1 MKAFAPLS
9 RTLPYWPGDLFGP
22 PGGMLDLIGI
32 TDFDIDSSASSLAFS
47 GNVAW
52 LQEIELKIPALDGA
66 SFALLDAGG
75 FTEVGFKVALAPEF
89 SLTFGELT
97 AEFRFVSEALRPVTW
112 DAQTSTWVPVLD
124 PNTNNPA
131 PAVFAIGNI
140 YLHVDG
146 DGQVAFVDNLDQ
158 PAFPTI
164 TPPAL
169 EIGGSGIVLEL
180 TAVKLYLSE
189 KQAPPP
195 GAQAG
200 FKGVA
205 IDSAVIH
212 LGDTFGSAAAPNT
225 VAISDLL
232 IGSSG
237 FSGKIAANW
246 NFTVNNDGTYSG
258 SGLGELFGL
267 QFGLKS
273 LEFAFSQNRLT
284 GSSVKGII
292 TLPFF
297 DRALNVEIG
306 FTADGGLTVGI
317 DSTAGDG
324 LGRLSIPS
332 VLDLELDSLKFEVDD
347 GVLTATLSGK
357 LIPKVPGLN
366 WPTINLKDLKIDS
379 KGNVKLPGGWLDL
392 PSQCGLNLY
401 GFKVAITKFGMGR
414 NEDGTKWI
422 GFSGSVKMVDGL
434 PAGASVEGLRIT
446 AKDDWSS
453 PKISFKGVGVELDA
467 KAFYFKGAVA
477 YREFLQNGA
486 TVRRF
491 DGDLNL
497 KLRSPKLEIDGSLVV
512 GSVSANALTNTPP
525 YNFFAIYVGVD
536 LPTGI
541 PILST
546 GIALYGFAGLL
557 AIEMEPDKKA
567 DQPWYAIDPAPS
579 WYKNPTVGVADLTK
593 WVNSRGSKAFGAGVT
608 IGTYADNGYIFNG
621 KVLLAIVF
629 PGPIIL
635 LEGMANL
642 LKDRDQLTKGDPLFR
657 SLAVFDNRAGSLLI
671 GLDVKYQYDKNAGK
685 LIKIAAGTEA
695 YYQFND
701 PTAWHIYLGI
711 KEPREQRIQADI
723 LSLFKANAYLMLN
736 AHELAMGAW
745 VGYDKSWNFGPLSVT
760 LQAWMEN
767 NAVVSFRPAHL
778 YADLWIHGAVD
789 LKAFG
794 FGLGL
799 TIDARL
805 AADVFDPFHVLGQF
819 DVEFKLP
826 WPFKKKH
833 LGAHVRLEW
842 GPRPD
847 PPPVPALLKDV
858 AIEHFKATT
867 KWPLQMP
874 TLLAPAYAD
883 ADGFLPGSQPGGPNE
898 NSGPPTDAPIV
909 PLDCRPSLGFGRNV
923 NDDAKVGTI
932 VRLFD
937 PDSEQVGD
945 PARGEG
951 PGRVRYG
958 LDEVR
963 LDKWTGS
970 TWQAVAAKGGNSG
983 SLPELF
989 GTWAP
994 INGTSVDGLG
1004 QNKLLLWSKTGF
1016 DHVRHTGTEWGE
1028 WFTGAHPDFPCLP
1041 ASPATR
1047 TCFDFEDFDSQAHY
1061 PSPLT
1066 HPNHAGMRLEA
1077 PQFPGQVNDF
1087 TITTF
1092 PVPLVGKRQGLRQHF
1107 ATGTLTIIFDQPVNN
1122 LRIVAG
1128 VVGRDVPF
1136 NVKVLDKDGTQF
1148 GPFSSV
1154 NNVVDI
1160 AVGDVTS
1167 AVLGL
1172 PDVGMYHLLE
1182 VCGVF
1187 GPVKKTMGVRLDDIS
1202 LMPYA
1207 LRENFDRV
1215 TAPALPAGW
1224 TSSVTASGLPWVS
1237 SATNPV
1243 SGPND
1248 AFVPVVNKAGETEL
1262 VTPTLLARQGPAGSA
1277 ILTFQNLFNLKTSTE
1292 PSFGL
1297 DGMVLEISING
1308 GAFEDI
1314 ISAGGAFIEGGYS
1327 HVISPGS
1334 ASPIA
1339 GRQAWSGIS
1348 GGTTVTPTYIT
1359 TIVYLPMAAND
1370 QNVRLKWRVVTANN
1384 AVAGDEEAG
1393 TNNGSD
1399 PADAAAQAAS
1409 IRNHNRRATA
1419 VWSAQGSLL
1428 EPYTNYRLR
1437 IVTTANL
1444 TSTAQGVSN
1453 RSYVL
1458 PQLAYF
1464 QTKGP
1469 PGLSSLTRPSEPPY
1483 PDDLVDASHTT
1494 ESKGSL
1500 DDLTLYVKQTIPPT
1514 VPKTGQSPL
1523 LPRPVYRGYDVGVL
1537 FNEDY
1542 VDLMYRLAGRDLSL
1556 LLYDRNNQPVRDR
1569 SGRLVV
1575 LDNPWGVNEQLTFS
1589 AQETPW
1595 IALLNDS
1602 PCVDP
1607 IDLESVP
1614 RDQTLQAAHEA
1625 QILKPDMLYDARLMP
1640 LLIHEDFSR
1649 IPAGTLGRWQVS
1661 DLVTT
1666 GGPSHWEVEEFAPKS
1681 YRVIQTSGIGVS
1693 GTWLGT
1699 LPTVKWLGTL
1709 LVLGNHSG
1717 LPATDLSQPPS
1728 WTDYRVSLYLRS
1740 SQDGMIGAAF
1750 RYANANNFYL
1760 FTMDRPNGAR
1770 RLIRVAG
1777 GGFTILAEDQ
1787 DTYDLNRDYH
1797 LVIEAIGDSVR
1808 IYLDDALLFDVTDA
1822 TIASG
1827 GLALQCGSCS
1837 GAAFSDIQVHDFSK
1851 AAKSVYHFPFT
1862 TSAFVDF
1869 FHHLHSFDDECWPA
1883 NFTLPDADLAAL
1895 DARSANNPNSAISD
1909 DEARA
1914 FERLADDVLGTS
1926 ANQVAVRT
1934 EVTRIEK
1941 TSGGN
1946 GAAFLLRTPEPIN
1959 WARTSVSWAFSAET
1973 VPSPLA
1979 PGPVKLVAASLGSQ
1993 QPESENVTL
2002 LVREATDLTG
2012 YRIEKRDLATVAGTE
2027 PPPVSLEDSTS
2038 TWALLYEFA
2047 SENMIAP
2054 GTQIVINSGN
2064 PDHPAPTFPRVLQRF
2079 RAPTGTVG
2087 DLQLTANAVDLRLV
2101 NSRGEVVHARRF
2113 LNATTSYSSAAFR
2126 ILRKADGTAFFLLP
2140 AGFPGADFS
2149 PGTYQMRLDF
2159 RRDNTVIDP
2168 GSLVL
2173 SAAGETV
2180 PEAAI
2185 LDVPSSTVE
2194 LAPTLL

>member
-1 MKAFAPLS
+1 MAKSFVPIVEV
-9 RTLPYWPGDLFGP
+9 LPYWPKHAFGQP
-22 PGGMLDLIGI
+22 AALASIGV
-32 TDFDIDSSASSLAFS
+32 TDFEVDATGIDLAFS
-47 GNVAW
+47 GGIGW
-52 LQEIELKIPALDGA
+52 LEPLEIGLPALDGVTVA
-66 SFALLDAGG
+66 FFPDVTGT
-75 FTEVGFKVALAPEF
+75 FTEIPFAVQLAPDF
-89 SLTFGELT
+89 SVGLSGLDIEL
-97 AEFRFVSEALRPVTW
+97 RIHSELLR
-112 DAQTSTWVPVLD
+112 
-124 PNTNNPA
+124 
-131 PAVFAIGNI
+131 
-140 YLHVDG
+140 
-146 DGQVAFVDNLDQ
+146 
-158 PAFPTI
+158 
-164 TPPAL
+164 
-169 EIGGSGIVLEL
+169 
-180 TAVKLYLSE
+180 AVKLSGTKWVPLTDAQNNVKPVAVNLTGASVKVSGDGDIDVQGFNHIEMTAMAIGDTGIVIEVTGVALHLSDLSPPLVD
-189 KQAPPP
+189 APP
-195 GAQAG
+195 G
-200 FKGVA
+200 FKG
-205 IDSAVIH
+205 IAVDQIAIH
-212 LGDTFGSAAAPNT
+212 LGDNFEGFGGPNNIT
-225 VAISDLL
+225 ASKLY

-237 FSGKIAANW
+237 FSG
-246 NFTVNNDGTYSG
+246 TVGAEWTTPPVG
-258 SGLGELFGL
+258 RLFGL
-267 QFGLKS
+267 TFSPKS
-273 LEFAFSQNRLT
+273 LDFTFAQNKLT
-284 GSSVKGII
+284 GMSLKGEM

-297 DRALNVEIG
+297 NKELDVEIG

-324 LGRLSIPS
+324 LATLHVPS

-357 LIPKVPGLN
+357 LIPKVPGLH
-366 WPTINLKDLKIDS
+366 WPTIDLKDLKIDS

-392 PSQCGLNLY
+392 PNQCGLDFH

-422 GFSGSVKMVDGL
+422 GFSGSVKLVDGL

-446 AKDDWSS
+446 ANDDWSH
-453 PKISFKGVGVELDA
+453 PKISFNGVGVELDA
-467 KAFYFKGAVA
+467 KAFYFKGGVA

-491 DGDLNL
+491 DGDLQL
-497 KLRSPKLEIDGSLVV
+497 KLRTPKLEIDGNLVV
-512 GSVSANALTNTPP
+512 GSVTKTLTTPA
-525 YNFFAIYVGVD
+525 YNFFAIHVGVE

-541 PILST
+541 PLGTT
-546 GIALYGFAGLL
+546 GLALYGFDGLL

-567 DQPWYAIDPAPS
+567 DEAWYAINPAPS
-579 WYKNPTVGVADLTK
+579 WYKRPDIGVADLDK
-593 WVNSRGSKAFGAGVT
+593 WINAPGSKAFGAGVT
-608 IGTYADNGYIFNG
+608 LGVYAGNGYVFNG

-657 SLAVFDNRAGSLLI
+657 ALAVLDNRAGSLLI

-723 LSLFKANAYLMLN
+723 LTLFKADAYLMLN
-736 AHELAMGAW
+736 AHQLAMGAW

-767 NAVVSFRPAHL
+767 NAVVSFKPAHL
-778 YADLWIHGAVD
+778 YADLWVHGAVD

-819 DVEFKLP
+819 DVEFHLP

-833 LGAHVRLEW
+833 LGAHVQLEW
-842 GPRPD
+842 GPRPGQ
-847 PPPVPALLKDV
+847 PSVSVPLKDV
-858 AIEHFKATT
+858 AIEHFKTTT
-867 KWPLQMP
+867 KWPLLASSSSTTLSVP
-874 TLLAPAYAD
+874 TLLFPDYAD
-883 ADGFLPGSQPGGPNE
+883 ANGFLPGSQPSGPN
-898 NSGPPTDAPIV
+898 NTSPPPTDAPVV
-909 PLDCRPSLGFGRNV
+909 PLDCRPSLGFSRNM

-937 PDSEQVGD
+937 PESEQVGD
-945 PARGEG
+945 PVRHEG

-958 LDEVR
+958 LEELR
-963 LDKWTGS
+963 LEKWNGS
-970 TWQAVAAKGGNSG
+970 TWQAVAAKGGNSA

-994 INGTSVDGLG
+994 INGTSVDGVG
-1004 QNKLLLWSKTGF
+1004 QDKLLVWSKTGF
-1016 DHVRHTGTEWGE
+1016 DHIRHTGSEWGD
-1028 WFTGAHPDFPCLP
+1028 WFTGAYPNFPCLP
-1041 ASPATR
+1041 ISPGTR
-1047 TCFDFEDFDSQAHY
+1047 TCFDFEDFDAQTHY
-1061 PSPLT
+1061 PSPIT
-1066 HPNHAGMRLEA
+1066 HPRNAGIRFEA

-1087 TITTF
+1087 TVTTF
-1092 PVPLVGKRQGLRQHF
+1092 PVPIAGKHKGLRQHF
-1107 ATGTLTIIFDQPVNN
+1107 ATSSLTIVFGQPVNN

-1128 VVGRDVPF
+1128 LVGRDVPF
-1136 NVKVLDKDGTQF
+1136 NVTVFDKNGAQF

-1154 NNVVDI
+1154 NYVVDLS
-1160 AVGDVTS
+1160 VGDVTS

-1172 PDVGMYHLLE
+1172 PDFGIYHLLE

-1187 GPVKKTMGVRLDDIS
+1187 APVKKTMGARLDDIS
-1202 LMPYA
+1202 LMPEA
-1207 LRENFDRV
+1207 LWENFDRV

-1224 TSSVTASGLPWVS
+1224 TSSATGRGLPWVS
-1237 SATNPV
+1237 SATSPV

-1248 AFVPVVNKAGETEL
+1248 AFVPVANAIGDTEL

-1277 ILTFQNLFNLKTSTE
+1277 ILSFQNLFNLKTSTE
-1292 PSFGL
+1292 PSVGL

-1314 ISAGGAFIEGGYS
+1314 ISAGGTFIEGGYS

-1348 GGTTVTPTYIT
+1348 GGATATPTYIT
-1359 TIVYLPMAAND
+1359 TLVYLPRAAND
-1370 QNVRLKWRVVTANN
+1370 QNVRLKWRVVTDYRSGATNSRN
-1384 AVAGDEEAG
+1384 AGAG
-1393 TNNGSD
+1393 NG
-1399 PADAAAQAAS
+1399 AAAQAES
-1409 IRNHNRRATA
+1409 IRNHNRSSTA
-1419 VWSAQGSLL
+1419 LWSARGSVL

-1437 IVTTANL
+1437 IVTTADL
-1444 TSTAQGVSN
+1444 TSTAQGVLN

-1469 PGLSSLTRPSEPPY
+1469 PGLTTLTKPSEPPY
-1483 PDDLVDASHTT
+1483 PADLVDTSHTT
-1494 ESKGSL
+1494 ESKGGL

-1514 VPKTGQSPL
+1514 VPKIGELPL

-1556 LLYDRNNQPVRDR
+1556 LIYDRNNQPVRDR

-1575 LDNPWGVNEQLTFS
+1575 LDNPWGVNEQLTFN

-1595 IALLNDS
+1595 LALLNGS

-1614 RDQTLQAAHEA
+1614 RDQTLLAAHEA
-1625 QILKPDMLYDARLMP
+1625 QILEPDMLYEARLMP
-1640 LLIHEDFSR
+1640 LLVHEDFSR
-1649 IPAGTLGRWQVS
+1649 IPSGTLGRWQVS

-1666 GGPSHWEVEEFAPKS
+1666 GGPSHWEVEEFVPKS
-1681 YRVIQTSGIGVS
+1681 YRMIQTSGIGVS

-1699 LPTVKWLGTL
+1699 LPTAKWLGTML
-1709 LVLGNHSG
+1709 ALGNHPG
-1717 LPATDLSQPPS
+1717 LPATDSSQPALWS
-1728 WTDYRVSLYLRS
+1728 DYRASLYLRS
-1740 SQDGMIGAAF
+1740 SQDGTIGAAF

-1760 FTMDRPNGAR
+1760 FTMDRPNGAH
-1770 RLIRVAG
+1770 RLLRVAG
-1777 GGFTILAEDQ
+1777 GGFTILGEDQ
-1787 DTYDLNRDYH
+1787 ITYDLNRDYH
-1797 LVIEAIGDSVR
+1797 LVVEAIGDSLR
-1808 IYLDDALLFDVTDA
+1808 IYLDDALLFDVIDA
-1822 TIASG
+1822 TIGSG
-1827 GLALQCGSCS
+1827 GLALQCGSCG

-1851 AAKSVYHFPFT
+1851 AAKSVYHFSFT
-1862 TSAFVDF
+1862 SSAFVDF

-1883 NFTLPDADLAAL
+1883 TCTLPDPDLAAL
-1895 DARSANNPNSAISD
+1895 GALSASDQNGPISD

-1914 FERLADDVLGTS
+1914 FERLADNVLGTS
-1926 ANQVAVRT
+1926 ANQVASRT
-1934 EVTRIEK
+1934 EVTRIEGA
-1941 TSGGN
+1941 SGGN
-1946 GAAFLLRTPEPIN
+1946 AAAFLLRTPEPIN
-1959 WARTSVSWAFSAET
+1959 SARTSVSWAFSAET

-1993 QPESENVTL
+1993 LPESENVTL
-2002 LVREATDLTG
+2002 LVREAIDLTG
-2012 YRIEKRDLATVAGTE
+2012 YRIEKRDLATVAGFE
-2027 PPPVSLEDSTS
+2027 PPPVSLDDPAS
-2038 TWALLYEFA
+2038 TWISVYEFG

-2064 PDHPAPTFPRVLQRF
+2064 PDNPPPAVPRITRRF
-2079 RAPTGTVG
+2079 RASAGALG
-2087 DLQLTANAVDLRLV
+2087 DVQLAANAVDLRLV
-2101 NSRGEVVHARRF
+2101 DAQGKVVHARRF
-2113 LNATTSYSSAAFR
+2113 LNAMTGYGPIAFHL
-2126 ILRKADGTAFFLLP
+2126 LRKADGTAFFFLP
-2140 AGFPGADFS
+2140 AGPAGAGFLS
-2149 PGTYQMRLDF
+2149 GTYQIRLDF
-2159 RRDNTVIDP
+2159 RRDNTLIHPD
-2168 GSLVL
+2168 SLVL
-2173 SAAGETV
+2173 SAAGQTM
-2180 PEAAI
+2180 PEAVI
-2185 LDVPSSTVE
+2185 LDVPSSTVV
-2194 LAPTLL
+2194 LAPTPL

>member
-1 MKAFAPLS
+1 MFAFAPLS
-9 RTLPYWPGDLFGP
+9 RTLPYWPSSLFGD
-22 PGGMLDLIGI
+22 PGGLLDEIGI
-32 TDFDIDSSASSLAFS
+32 TDFDILSDDTQLKFK
-47 GNVAW
+47 GTLAW
-52 LQEIELKIPALDGA
+52 LREIELKLPALD
-66 SFALLDAGG
+66 SVSLALLSTDDFTQIPFELQVDPQFELRLTDLAASVRIRSNLLRAVKLQGAKWVPLLDSQGMPKPAEITLAG
-75 FTEVGFKVALAPEF
+75 VGAVVSAEGGIEFVFPNNAPDL
-89 SLTFGELT
+89 SLTPIDL
-97 AEFRFVSEALRPVTW
+97 
-112 DAQTSTWVPVLD
+112 
-124 PNTNNPA
+124 
-131 PAVFAIGNI
+131 
-140 YLHVDG
+140 
-146 DGQVAFVDNLDQ
+146 
-158 PAFPTI
+158 
-164 TPPAL
+164 
-169 EIGGSGIVLEL
+169 GGSGIVLEISK
-180 TAVKLYLSE
+180 VSLYFSE
-189 KQAPPP
+189 KQAPPL
-195 GAQAG
+195 GEQSG
-200 FKGVA
+200 FKGIAV
-205 IDSAVIH
+205 DSATLH
-212 LGDTFGSAAAPNT
+212 LSGGLNGIGVPTSTTFHQ
-225 VAISDLL
+225 LR
-232 IGSSG
+232 IGNSG
-237 FSGKIAANW
+237 FSG
-246 NFTVNNDGTYSG
+246 TVTAQWSG
-258 SGLGELFGL
+258 VAGKGQLFGMEFEL
-267 QFGLKS
+267 IS
-273 LEFAFSQNRLT
+273 LALSFQQNVPT
-284 GSSVKGII
+284 GSALKGRVK
-292 TLPFF
+292 LPFF
-297 DRALNVEIG
+297 DQPLGVEIG
-306 FTADGGLTVGI
+306 FAPDGGLTVGI
-317 DSTAGDG
+317 DSTAGGG
-324 LGRLSIPS
+324 LATLHIPS

-347 GVLTATLSGK
+347 GMLTATLSGK

-366 WPTINLKDLKIDS
+366 WPTIDLKDLKIDS

-392 PSQCGLNLY
+392 PNQCGLDFH

-422 GFSGSVKMVDGL
+422 GFSGSVKLVSGL

-446 AKDDWSS
+446 ADEHWTPSS
-453 PKISFKGVGVELDA
+453 AKISFNGVGVELDA
-467 KAFYFKGAVA
+467 KAFYFKGAIA

-491 DGDLNL
+491 DGDLQL
-497 KLRSPKLEIDGSLVV
+497 KLRSPKLEIDGSLVI
-512 GSVSANALTNTPP
+512 GSVSPTGTTPA

-546 GIALYGFAGLL
+546 GVALFGVAGLL
-557 AIEMEPDKKA
+557 AIEMEPDKKL
-567 DQPWYAIDPAPS
+567 DRPWYAIDPAES
-579 WYKNPTVGVADLTK
+579 WYKTPTIGVADLDK

-642 LKDRDQLTKGDPLFR
+642 LKDRDQLSKGDPLFR
-657 SLAVFDNRAGSLLI
+657 ALAVFDNRAGSLLI

-685 LIKIAAGTEA
+685 LIKISAGTEA
-695 YYQFND
+695 YYDFKD
-701 PTAWHIYLGI
+701 PTRWHIYLGI

-723 LSLFKANAYLMLN
+723 LSLFRANAYLMLN
-736 AHELAMGAW
+736 AYQLAMGAW

-767 NAVVSFRPAHL
+767 NAVVSFKPAHL
-778 YADLWIHGAVD
+778 HADLWVHGAVD

-805 AADVFDPFHVLGQF
+805 AADVFDPFHVLGDF
-819 DVEFKLP
+819 EVEFHLP

-833 LGAHVRLEW
+833 LGAHVQLEW
-842 GPRPD
+842 GPRPAQ
-847 PPPVPALLKDV
+847 PPIPAPLKDV
-858 AIEHFKATT
+858 AIEHFKTST
-867 KWPLQMP
+867 KWPLPALSSATALSVP
-874 TLLAPAYAD
+874 TLLFPDYAD
-883 ADGFLPGSQPGGPNE
+883 ADGFLPSSQPGGPN
-898 NSGPPTDAPIV
+898 NTSPPPTDAPIV
-909 PLDCRPSLGFGRNV
+909 PLDCRPSLGFSRNV
-923 NDDAKVGTI
+923 NDDAQVGTI
-932 VRLFD
+932 VRLFN

-945 PARGEG
+945 PTRGEG

-963 LDKWTGS
+963 LEKWKWNGS
-970 TWQAVAAKGGNSG
+970 TWAWESVAAKGGNSG

-1016 DHVRHTGTEWGE
+1016 DHLRHTGTEWSD
-1028 WFTGAHPDFPCLP
+1028 WFTGAHPDFPCFP
-1041 ASPATR
+1041 ISPGTR
-1047 TCFDFEDFDSQAHY
+1047 TCFDFEDFDSQTHY

-1066 HPNHAGMRLEA
+1066 HPKNAGMRFEA
-1077 PQFPGQVNDF
+1077 PQFPGEVNDF
-1087 TITTF
+1087 TVTTF
-1092 PVPLVGKRQGLRQHF
+1092 AVPIAGKHKGLRQHF
-1107 ATGTLTIIFDQPVNN
+1107 ATSSLTIIFDQPVNN

-1128 VVGRDVPF
+1128 LVDRDVPF
-1136 NVKVLDKDGTQF
+1136 NVTVFDKNGAHF
-1148 GPFSSV
+1148 GPVPSV
-1154 NNVVDI
+1154 NYVVDI
-1160 AVGDVTS
+1160 SVGDVTS
-1167 AVLGL
+1167 AVLSL
-1172 PDVGMYHLLE
+1172 PDFGMYHLLE
-1182 VCGVF
+1182 VCAVF
-1187 GPVKKTMGVRLDDIS
+1187 GAVKETMGVRLDDIFLS
-1202 LMPYA
+1202 PEA
-1207 LRENFDRV
+1207 LAENFDSV

-1224 TSSVTASGLPWVS
+1224 TSVATGSGLPWVS

-1248 AFVPVVNKAGETEL
+1248 AFVPVANEIGDTEL

-1292 PSFGL
+1292 PGVGL

-1308 GAFEDI
+1308 GAFEDV

-1348 GGTTVTPTYIT
+1348 GGAAATPTYIT

-1370 QNVRLKWRVVTANN
+1370 QNVRLKWRVVTDNN
-1384 AVAGDEEAG
+1384 AVASGDEAA

-1399 PADAAAQAAS
+1399 PADAAALIES
-1409 IRNHNRRATA
+1409 IRLHNLSSNAC
-1419 VWSAQGSLL
+1419 WSDKGNVL

-1437 IVTTANL
+1437 IVTTADL

-1469 PGLSSLTRPSEPPY
+1469 PGLSNLTKPAEPPY
-1483 PDDLVDASHTT
+1483 PADLVDSSHLT
-1494 ESKGSL
+1494 ESKGCL
-1500 DDLTLYVKQTIPPT
+1500 DDLTLYVKQTIPLT
-1514 VPKTGQSPL
+1514 IPKTGELPL

-1575 LDNPWGVNEQLTFS
+1575 LDNPWGVNEQVSFN

-1595 IALLNDS
+1595 ISLLNGS

-1625 QILKPDMLYDARLMP
+1625 QILDPDTLYDARLMP
-1640 LLIHEDFSR
+1640 LLVHEDFSR

-1666 GGPSHWEVEEFAPKS
+1666 GGPSHWQIEEFVPKS
-1681 YRVIQTSGIGVS
+1681 YRVIQTSGIGVG

-1709 LVLGNHSG
+1709 LVLGNHPG
-1717 LPATDLSQPPS
+1717 LPATDSSQPAVWS
-1728 WTDYRVSLYLRS
+1728 DYRMGLYLRS
-1740 SQDGMIGAAF
+1740 SQDGTIGAAF

-1760 FTMDRPNGAR
+1760 FTMDRPNGAH
-1770 RLIRVAG
+1770 RLLRVAG

-1787 DTYDLNRDYH
+1787 STYDLNRDYH
-1797 LVIEAIGDSVR
+1797 LVVEAIGDSLR

-1827 GLALQCGSCS
+1827 GLALQCGTCS

-1862 TSAFVDF
+1862 TSEFVDF
-1869 FHHLHSFDDECWPA
+1869 FHHLHSFDDECWLA
-1883 NFTLPDADLAAL
+1883 DCTLVDADLVTLAAR
-1895 DARSANNPNSAISD
+1895 APSNQNSVISD

-1914 FERLADDVLGTS
+1914 FEQLADNVLGPP
-1926 ANQVAVRT
+1926 ANQLAART
-1934 EVTRIEK
+1934 EITRIERA
-1941 TSGGN
+1941 GVVD
-1946 GAAFLLRTPEPIN
+1946 AAGFLLRTPEPID
-1959 WARTSVSWAFSAET
+1959 WTRTSLSFAFNADP

-1979 PGPVKLVAASLGSQ
+1979 PGSVKLVAASLGSQ

-2002 LVREATDLTG
+2002 HVREAVNLTG
-2012 YRIEKRDLATVAGTE
+2012 YRLEKRDVPVVGGSD
-2027 PPPVSLEDSTS
+2027 PPASLDDSAS
-2038 TWALLYEFA
+2038 TWISIYKFE
-2047 SENMIAP
+2047 SEDVIAP

-2064 PDHPAPTFPRVLQRF
+2064 PDNPPLAVPRVSRRF
-2079 RAPTGTVG
+2079 RAADGALG
-2087 DLQLTANAVDLRLV
+2087 DVQLATNAVDLRLV
-2101 NSRGEVVHARRF
+2101 DSQGEVLHARRF
-2113 LNATTSYSSAAFR
+2113 LNGTSSYSPVAFQV
-2126 ILRKADGTAFFLLP
+2126 LRKADGTAFFLLP
-2140 AGFPGADFS
+2140 GGFPSAGFLAGS
-2149 PGTYQMRLDF
+2149 YQMTMNF
-2159 RRDNTVIDP
+2159 RRDNTVINP
-2168 GSLVL
+2168 ESLIL
-2173 SAAGETV
+2173 SAAGQKTAETAV
-2180 PEAAI
+2180 
-2185 LDVPSSTVE
+2185 LDIPWST
-2194 LAPTLL
+2194 L